1 MRNFRIII
9 IAILS
14 IIVAYPSGNSLL
26 AQDCSDYFPMKQGTV
41 LKYVNYDH
49 KDRVTG
55 GNEMSFSEKKDTP
68 EGMSVLFDTKIM
80 DDKGEVI
87 YGGDF
92 RMECKNGVIHMDA
105 SQLLDAATM
114 SAYESMEVEVTG
126 EFMELPLGA
135 ADGTELADGGVKA
148 VVSSN
153 GMKIMTMTVDV
164 QNRRIAAHE
173 TIETPAG
180 SFECTKYTYDAHSKF
195 GFVKMDISSIEWYS
209 PKYGT
214 VRSESYDKKG
224 KLTGY
229 SLLESVSD

>member
-1 MRNFRIII
+1 MCFITTNLNKMKNFKIFI

-68 EGMSVLFDTKIM
+68 EGMSVLFATKIM
-80 DDKGEVI
+80 DDKGEEI

-92 RMECKNGVIHMDA
+92 RVECKNGVIHMDA

-114 SAYESMEVEVTG
+114 SAYESMEV
-126 EFMELPLGA
+126 
-135 ADGTELADGGVKA
+135 
-148 VVSSN
+148 
-153 GMKIMTMTVDV
+153 
-164 QNRRIAAHE
+164 
-173 TIETPAG
+173 
-180 SFECTKYTYDAHSKF
+180 
-195 GFVKMDISSIEWYS
+195 
-209 PKYGT
+209 
-214 VRSESYDKKG
+214 
-224 KLTGY
+224 
-229 SLLESVSD
+229 